1 MAKWQSGFWSANS
14 VISMDGNLQP
24 VNKFIKFLQFPLI
37 RVFLGFV
44 FLLFVA
50 ALIQFA
56 TVAWPGHDTDFT
68 NLVSVIIAVTVTGF
82 AYYGF
87 VRVIERRS
95 VTELSLRNMLVEL
108 VSGVLVG
115 AILFSVTIGLLW
127 LLGYYKVT
135 GTNPW
140 TVMFSW
146 LVLAILSG
154 VSEELLFRG
163 ILFRIVEESLGTWL
177 SLLISALIFGL
188 FHLANP
194 NATLWGAIA
203 IAIEAGIMLAAAFV
217 YTRRLWLPIGI
228 HFAWNFMQGAVFG
241 VAVSGNEAKGLL
253 QSTLS
258 GPSWLSGGDFGAEGS
273 IFAVLVCLV
282 AGIYLIW
289 KSHKDGKFIPP
300 FWRRS

>member
-1 MAKWQSGFWSANS
+1 MNEK
-14 VISMDGNLQP
+14 IQP
-24 VNKFIKFLQFPLI
+24 ANKFIRFLQFPFI
-37 RVFLGFV
+37 RVVLGFV
-44 FLLFVA
+44 FLLLVVSLA
-50 ALIQFA
+50 QFA
-56 TVAWPGHDTDFT
+56 TVAWPGHDTNFT
-68 NLVSVIIAVTVTGF
+68 NLVSVVITVVVVGF

-87 VRVIERRS
+87 VRVIERRN
-95 VTELSLRNMLVEL
+95 VTELSSHTMFVEL
-108 VSGVLVG
+108 ASGALVG
-115 AILFSVTIGLLW
+115 AILFSVTIGVLW
-127 LLGYYKVT
+127 LMGYYKVI

-146 LVLAILSG
+146 FVLAIISG

-163 ILFRIVEESLGTWL
+163 ILFRVVEESLGTWL
-177 SLLISALIFGL
+177 SLAISALIFGL

-217 YTRRLWLPIGI
+217 YSRRLWLPIGI

-258 GPSWLSGGDFGAEGS
+258 GPSLLSGGAFGAEGS
-273 IFAVLVCLV
+273 IFAVVVCLI

-289 KSHKDGKFIPP
+289 KSHKDGKFVPP
-300 FWRRS
+300 FWKR